1 MARPKKKK
9 APPQPPPCTAT
20 SSTSS
25 AIDPP
30 AESQAAASD
39 IDVQENQSDI
49 VPTTPSISLSQAT
62 RGSELGKQPSNTEN
76 DSDQPSKKRKPTSD
90 IWDHFT
96 KKGTGQHATGRCKYC
111 QKTMDAKTTNGTTLI
126 DAPITSAASDN
137 PYLVST
143 KLAKVLRLG
152 SFLRRPHANYLP
164 G

>member
-76 DSDQPSKKRKPTSD
+76 DSDQPSKKRSR
-90 IWDHFT
+90 
-96 KKGTGQHATGRCKYC
+96 GRCNIRVNPNPTQTRPRPELPIVGFGFGQPFGKSDPTRPNPAC
-111 QKTMDAKTTNGTTLI
+111 TLGRVWAGFSDPNPTHLHPDAQH
-126 DAPITSAASDN
+126 S
-137 PYLVST
+137 VSC
-143 KLAKVLRLG
+143 A
-152 SFLRRPHANYLP
+152 
-164 G
+164 

>member
-1 MARPKKKK
+1 MAWPKKKK

-30 AESQAAASD
+30 AESQAAALD
-39 IDVQENQSDI
+39 IDVQESQSDI

-76 DSDQPSKKRKPTSD
+76 DSNQPSKKRKPTSE

-96 KKGTGQHATGRCKYC
+96 KKGTGTYY
-111 QKTMDAKTTNGTTLI
+111 I
-126 DAPITSAASDN
+126 I
-137 PYLVST
+137 
-143 KLAKVLRLG
+143 
-152 SFLRRPHANYLP
+152 LP
-164 G
+164 SLLMISWD

>member
-76 DSDQPSKKRKPTSD
+76 DSDQPSKKRSR
-90 IWDHFT
+90 
-96 KKGTGQHATGRCKYC
+96 GRC
-111 QKTMDAKTTNGTTLI
+111 N
-126 DAPITSAASDN
+126 SDRMKILL
-137 PYLVST
+137 YLFP
-143 KLAKVLRLG
+143 LCYY
-152 SFLRRPHANYLP
+152 PLP
-164 G
+164 SLLPPFPSCYFSLL